1 MSEVMKALQQS
12 EQAYQAQMSPSHFS
26 SQARFQRVKARRWW
40 WLIPS
45 LVLLPIIVVCALLV
59 YPQFMQESVEA
70 QVSKLAKLEQQN
82 ARLPAQGE
90 TGAQVKLLSYPEFKN
105 LAPLPKAIVHVK
117 PKVLP
122 KAKPASR
129 ASEGKR
135 IQTDQIDFSQSSDQ
149 DWNVDNLDLSG
160 LSPDLAQR
168 FQSAIEKHPS
178 QSQSTTALTSTL
190 SKPEAAINLV
200 GHESDYRGRLPKMN
214 FETHMYSSKS
224 QSRWI
229 KVNGNEI
236 HEGEWVINKLV
247 KLDQILPGSLI
258 VTFDSQQL
266 QIPALYEWSG

>member
-12 EQAYQAQMSPSHFS
+12 EQAYQAQMSPSHLS
-26 SQARFQRVKARRWW
+26 SQARFQTVKTRHW

-45 LVLLPIIVVCALLV
+45 LVLLPIIMVCALLA
-59 YPQFMQESVEA
+59 YLQSTQKSEEA
-70 QVSKLAKLEQQN
+70 QLSKLTKLEQQN
-82 ARLPAQGE
+82 APLPTPGE
-90 TGAQVKLLSYPEFKN
+90 VGPQAKLLPFPEFNN

-117 PKVLP
+117 PKALP
-122 KAKPASR
+122 KVKQANR
-129 ASEGKR
+129 ALEGKR
-135 IQTDQIDFSQSSDQ
+135 IQTDQIDFSQSSNQ

-160 LSPDLAQR
+160 LSPELAQR
-168 FQSAIEKHPS
+168 FQSALEKHPG
-178 QSQSTTALTSTL
+178 QSQSAKPSTSTL

-229 KVNGNEI
+229 KVNGNEV

-258 VTFDSQQL
+258 VTFDNQQL
-266 QIPALYEWSG
+266 QIPALYEWGG

>member
-12 EQAYQAQMSPSHFS
+12 EQAYQAQMSPSHLS
-26 SQARFQRVKARRWW
+26 SQARFQTVKARRW

-45 LVLLPIIVVCALLV
+45 LVLLPIIIVCALLA
-59 YPQFMQESVEA
+59 YPLSTQKSEA
-70 QVSKLAKLEQQN
+70 VQLSNSTKLEQQN
-82 ARLPAQGE
+82 SPLPTQEE
-90 TGAQVKLLSYPEFKN
+90 TGPKAKLLPFPEFKN
-105 LAPLPKAIVHVK
+105 LAPLPKAIVRVK
-117 PKVLP
+117 PKALP
-122 KAKPASR
+122 KVKQTNR

-135 IQTDQIDFSQSSDQ
+135 IQTDQIDFGQSSDQ

-160 LSPDLAQR
+160 LSPELAQR
-168 FQSAIEKHPS
+168 FQSALEKPQG
-178 QSQSTTALTSTL
+178 QSQSAKTSTSTL

-229 KVNGNEI
+229 KVNGNEV

-258 VTFDSQQL
+258 VTFDNQQL
-266 QIPALYEWSG
+266 QIPALYEWGG